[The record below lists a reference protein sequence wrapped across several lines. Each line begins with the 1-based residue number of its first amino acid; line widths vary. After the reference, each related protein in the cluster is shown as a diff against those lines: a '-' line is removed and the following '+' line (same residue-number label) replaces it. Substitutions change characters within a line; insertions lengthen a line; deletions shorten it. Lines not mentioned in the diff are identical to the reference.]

1 MTDFFLFLA
10 CERNMAHCSLELVW
24 DPSTIHVQLWEKRA
38 TFFIVINCFKTRF
51 LMYKDEERSQLCLKD
66 NLPFSN
72 VSHFEF
78 WLKHSTTLVTCCAKK
93 AVLCYSL
100 LSTEFASTCQGTE
113 QSIAIYTGTLFC
125 AAPHMKL
132 MSGKSA
138 QWAWKTQINTV
149 ILLPSVLNRWIEM
162 HGS

>member
-1 MTDFFLFLA
+1 MTDFFLLLA
-10 CERNMAHCSLELVW
+10 CERNMAHCSLGLVW

-38 TFFIVINCFKTRF
+38 TYFIVINCFRTRF

-113 QSIAIYTGTLFC
+113 QSIAIYTGTLFG

-138 QWAWKTQINTV
+138 QWAWETQINML

>member
-38 TFFIVINCFKTRF
+38 TFFILINCFRTRF

-72 VSHFEF
+72 VSHFWVLTETF
-78 WLKHSTTLVTCCAKK
+78 HYFGDLLCQKSCLVLLFAFNWICQHMPRDRTKYCNLYWNT
-93 AVLCYSL
+93 VLCC
-100 LSTEFASTCQGTE
+100 STHEIDVRKKCTVGME
-113 QSIAIYTGTLFC
+113 
-125 AAPHMKL
+125 
-132 MSGKSA
+132 
-138 QWAWKTQINTV
+138 NTNKYCD
-149 ILLPSVLNRWIEM
+149 PFTFSFK
-162 HGS
+162 